1 MSKDDKDENKRL
13 SSISA
18 GGSYIGLSFHLI
30 VPILLGVW
38 GGFKLDEGSDGIP
51 KWTLILTLVGIIVGF
66 YSFIKEV
73 KKLDKQN
80 DDK

>member
-1 MSKDDKDENKRL
+1 MSEDEKDEKKGL
-13 SSISA
+13 TSLGS

-38 GGFKLDEGSDGIP
+38 GGYKLDEGNEGIP
-51 KWTLILTLVGIIVGF
+51 KWTLILTMVGMVVGF
-66 YSFIKEV
+66 YSFFKEI